1 MRMEWKGTRH
11 FVLATMM
18 SIASIIVSD
27 DALAQQQQRPPD
39 YRAAQRGEGTTGSGM
54 HYRVGAGTGARPD
67 YEGSNDYDVFP
78 YGLFKVWWDDG
89 RYAELV
95 SAQSSGSAIR
105 LAGNLIPNSPIEFGP
120 VLQYRLERDNVQS
133 GRVDQLGEV
142 DAAVE
147 AGVTAAYRMKPWS
160 IESTWVYDI
169 SSKYEGHLLELA
181 GGYEEKLSNNLGISL
196 TAASTWA
203 SDGYMDTYFG
213 VSAAD
218 AALIAGYTPHNPDD
232 GFKDVGGRMA
242 LAWAGD
248 NWGGWKLVAS
258 FSYFRLLDDA
268 EDSPIVDES
277 GDKNQFFGGVMGTYE
292 H

>member
-213 VSAAD
+213 VAAAD

>member
-1 MRMEWKGTRH
+1 MRRDCGGSSR
-11 FVLATMM
+11 FVLASMM
-18 SIASIIVSD
+18 AIASILLSG
-27 DALAQQQQRPPD
+27 AASAQQRPTQPGA
-39 YRAAQRGEGTTGSGM
+39 YQQQGTTGSGM

-95 SAQSSGSAIR
+95 GAQSSGSAVR
-105 LAGNLIPNSPIEFGP
+105 LAGNLIPNSPIELGP

-142 DAAVE
+142 DDAVE
-147 AGVTAAYRMKPWS
+147 AGVTVAYRMKPWS

-181 GGYEEKLSNNLGISL
+181 GGYEEKLSNNLGFSL

-213 VSAAD
+213 VPAAD
-218 AALIAGYTPHNPDD
+218 AALIAGYTAHNPDD

-242 LAWAGD
+242 LAWTGD

-258 FSYFRLLDDA
+258 FSYFRLLNDA

-277 GDKNQFFGGVMGTYE
+277 GDANQFFGGVMGTYE

>member
-1 MRMEWKGTRH
+1 MGNHRKRE
-11 FVLATMM
+11 L
-18 SIASIIVSD
+18 IL
-27 DALAQQQQRPPD
+27 ALAVSVGAAYFLPSAASAQERPPD
-39 YRAAQRGEGTTGSGM
+39 YRAAQRGQGTTGSGM
-54 HYRVGAGTGARPD
+54 HYRVAAGTGARPD
-67 YEGSNDYDVFP
+67 YEGSNNYDP
-78 YGLFKVWWDDG
+78 YPIGNLKVWWDDG

-95 SAQSSGSAIR
+95 GAQSSGSALR
-105 LAGNLIPNSPIEFGP
+105 LAGNLIPNYPIEFGP
-120 VLQYRLERDNVQS
+120 VLQYRMKRDNVQS
-133 GRVDQLGEV
+133 GRVDALGEV

-147 AGVTAAYRMKPWS
+147 AGVTAAYRMEQWMLGA
-160 IESTWVYDI
+160 TWVYDI

-181 GGYEEKLSNNLGISL
+181 GGYEEKLSSNLEVSL

-218 AALIAGYTPHNPDD
+218 AAVIPGYTAHNPDA

-248 NWGGWKLVAS
+248 NWGGWKLIAS

-268 EDSPIVDES
+268 EDSPVVDES
-277 GDKNQFFGGVMGTYE
+277 GDANQYFGGLMGSYE
-292 H
+292 F

>member
-1 MRMEWKGTRH
+1 MEWKGTRH